1 MNISYAQEPL
11 PSVIRPRD
19 WKTIQERTPMNALIL
34 LLIPLPAVGGYWLM
48 GRIDRFIS
56 RIHRP

>member
-1 MNISYAQEPL
+1 
-11 PSVIRPRD
+11 
-19 WKTIQERTPMNALIL
+19 MNALIL
-34 LLIPLPAVGGYWLM
+34 LLIPLPTVGGYWLM